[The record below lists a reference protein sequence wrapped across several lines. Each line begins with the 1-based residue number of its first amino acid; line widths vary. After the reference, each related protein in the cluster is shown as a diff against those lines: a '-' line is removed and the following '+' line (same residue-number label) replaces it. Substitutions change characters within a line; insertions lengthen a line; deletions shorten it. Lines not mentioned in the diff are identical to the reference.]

1 MLKTILLLSM
11 FSSSSVLAAT
21 AKVVVGHFTKQ
32 PAAAFESTIKP
43 LFEEFSKGCAS
54 CEIRNLT
61 PYDAKGEYDP
71 GKLNESIKGVPEDV
85 SFVFFDWNER
95 SSERNKA
102 VADALNAKSAAGTVI
117 VAAAGV
123 PPNNEGSCP
132 LDHTL
137 MGQVDKALII
147 GEMQER
153 ERLLP
158 LCYFGPEMLT
168 AITPPRAYLGQGHA
182 PLLFAAKLASNWERR
197 SARDW
202 PSYLKARKGKN
213 KKLWTELG
221 DFFP

>member
-1 MLKTILLLSM
+1 MLKTIFLLSM
-11 FSSSSVLAAT
+11 LVSSVSEAA
-21 AKVVVGHFTKQ
+21 ASKVVVGYFTKQ
-32 PAAAFESTIKP
+32 PSASFEATKG

-61 PYDAKGEYDP
+61 PYEKGEYDP
-71 GKLNESIKGVPEDV
+71 SRLQESIKALPEDV

-95 SSERNKA
+95 SGAGNKDIA
-102 VADALNAKSAAGTVI
+102 EALNKKAADGLVVI
-117 VAAAGV
+117 AAAGI
-123 PPNNEGSCP
+123 PPQHESSCP
-132 LDHTL
+132 LEHTL

-147 GEMQER
+147 GELTER

-158 LCYFGPEMLT
+158 QCYFGPEMLT
-168 AITPPRAYLGQGHA
+168 AVTPPKAYLGQGHG
-182 PLLFAAKLASNWERR
+182 PLIFVAKLASNWHRR

-202 PSYLKARKGKN
+202 PAYLKARKGKN